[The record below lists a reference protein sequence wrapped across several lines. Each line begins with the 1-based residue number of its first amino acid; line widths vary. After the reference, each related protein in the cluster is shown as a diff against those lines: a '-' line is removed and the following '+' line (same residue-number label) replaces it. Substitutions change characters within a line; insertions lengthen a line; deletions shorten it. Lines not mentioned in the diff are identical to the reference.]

1 MKTSKTSLLFAALSV
16 MAFASVPAFAGD
28 HDHHPAPVDINVGV
42 LTNGVSQNALASAFA
57 NDGVIADATAANG
70 IVSITDTVDQH
81 VGMNVGIA
89 TGYID
94 QDANAISNSD
104 GYSKATA
111 TAANA
116 VASLTA
122 SPASPAVNVGVY
134 TSNVSQDVSAMA
146 TSFTTAN
153 AAATAANAVVSINVH

>member
-1 MKTSKTSLLFAALSV
+1 
-16 MAFASVPAFAGD
+16 
-28 HDHHPAPVDINVGV
+28 
-42 LTNGVSQNALASAFA
+42 
-57 NDGVIADATAANG
+57 
-70 IVSITDTVDQH
+70 
-81 VGMNVGIA
+81 MNVGIA

-153 AAATAANAVVSINVH
+153 AAATAANAVVSINIH